1 MYTVLD
7 TIATANPPFKRSQT
21 ELAHFMAVMEQVPKP
36 VRDRIA
42 TIYRHSGIDY
52 RYSCLEDYG
61 AAPEEF
67 SFYPPNLALLPEPTT
82 GDRNRKYQTSAL
94 ALADQ
99 VAHQALGQADRLPS
113 QITHLIVVSCTGFF
127 APGLDIHLVQR
138 LGLPASTDRTL
149 IGFMGCNAAFNALKI
164 AHTICQT
171 HAAAQVLLVCVE
183 LCSLHF
189 QRADTL
195 EKVII
200 NAIFADGA
208 AAAILSAQEDPTN
221 LWVYTHSAGLITENS
236 LDAMAWDIGDTGF
249 LMQLSPQVPQLIQD
263 NLQPYL
269 DSFLASHHLT
279 FTDLDLW
286 AIHPGG
292 RSILDSVKAK
302 LQLSDAA
309 LQDSYEVLRQYGN
322 MSSPT
327 ILFILKRWMDATCQT
342 TPGAIVSTAHWGIAL
357 GFGPGLSIEGALF
370 QQFQR

>member
-21 ELAHFMAVMEQVPKP
+21 ELAHFMERIEEVPKS

-42 TIYRHSGIDY
+42 TIYGHSGIDY

-61 AAPEEF
+61 AEAEDF
-67 SFYPPNLALLPEPTT
+67 SFYPPNWSLLPEPTT
-82 GDRNRKYQTSAL
+82 GDRNQKYQTCAL
-94 ALADQ
+94 ELADR
-99 VAHQALGQADRLPS
+99 VAHQALWQADRLPS

-171 HAAAQVLLVCVE
+171 HAAANVLLVCVE

-208 AAAILSAQEDPTN
+208 AAAVLSAQEDPSGQ
-221 LWVYTHSAGLITENS
+221 WVYTDSAGLITENS
-236 LDAMAWDIGDTGF
+236 LDAMTWEIGNTGF
-249 LMQLSPQVPQLIQD
+249 LMQLSPQVPHLIQD
-263 NLQPYL
+263 NLPRYL
-269 DSFLASHHLT
+269 DPFLARHNLT
-279 FTDLDLW
+279 PTALDLW
-286 AIHPGG
+286 AVHPGG

-302 LQLSDAA
+302 LMLSDAA
-309 LQDSYEVLRQYGN
+309 LQDSYDVLRQYGN

-327 ILFILKRWMDATCQT
+327 ILFILKRWMDATPRT
-342 TPGAIVSTAHWGIAL
+342 SPKTIVSGTDWGIAL

-370 QQFQR
+370 QQFPR

>member
-21 ELAHFMAVMEQVPKP
+21 ELAEFMARIEQVPKS

-42 TIYRHSGIDY
+42 TIYGHSGIDY
-52 RYSCLEDYG
+52 RYSCIEDYG
-61 AAPEEF
+61 AEAESF
-67 SFYPPNLALLPEPTT
+67 SFYPPHWSLLPEPTT
-82 GDRNRKYQTSAL
+82 GDRNRKYQTCAL
-94 ALADQ
+94 ALAER
-99 VAHQALGQADRLPS
+99 VAHQALWQADRLPAE
-113 QITHLIVVSCTGFF
+113 ITHLIVVSCTGFF

-171 HAAAQVLLVCVE
+171 HAAANVLLVCVE

-195 EKVII
+195 EKLII
-200 NAIFADGA
+200 NAIFSDGA
-208 AAAILSAQEDPTN
+208 AAAVLSAQDDPSGQ
-221 LWVYTHSAGLITENS
+221 WVYTDSAGLIAENS

-263 NLQPYL
+263 NLLRYL
-269 DSFLASHHLT
+269 EPFLDRHDLT
-279 FTDLDLW
+279 RLDWW

-302 LQLSDAA
+302 LMLSDAA
-309 LQDSYEVLRQYGN
+309 LQDSYDVLRQYGN

-327 ILFILKRWMDATCQT
+327 ILFILKRWMDAPPQT
-342 TPGAIVSTAHWGIAL
+342 SPVSTPHWGIAL

-370 QQFQR
+370 QQFPR